1 MEVPVSGRDAEPDKL
16 FDECMERDGAQLF
29 GMDDLNQND
38 GEEIKQSRKSRRKI
52 GCLPCAVPKAWKRAA
67 QRMRGGGAM
76 SKKEVGQSLAAAMLA
91 TLNYQHGGK
100 RRVKAPD
107 VEGLPETEPQRRQQ
121 RFLLRRAQEHLRRV
135 GEAPLITAGSTR
147 SAQTVTNEL
156 DELARAVTEANS
168 DYGIYPHK
176 SAAATARAGGARASK
191 SARASESLAAP
202 TEQKPRGAR
211 KRTVA
216 MAIEAN
222 RVAFPDAS
230 TGGVFSLERYL
241 PPGTSGEVGM
251 REGFCRPELLVET
264 EESAPKRRR
273 TARIHA
279 SDSQFL
285 ETLVKMDTGGM
296 LELERVQYFRDA
308 GESCGYIQLH
318 N

>member
-1 MEVPVSGRDAEPDKL
+1 M
-16 FDECMERDGAQLF
+16 
-29 GMDDLNQND
+29 
-38 GEEIKQSRKSRRKI
+38 KQSRKSRRKI

-135 GEAPLITAGSTR
+135 GEAPPITAGSTR
-147 SAQTVTNEL
+147 SAQTVTMEL

-168 DYGIYPHK
+168 DYGIYPRK
-176 SAAATARAGGARASK
+176 SASDTARAGGAHPSK
-191 SARASESLAAP
+191 STRASESLAAP
-202 TEQKPRGAR
+202 SEQKLRRAR
-211 KRTVA
+211 KRSVA
-216 MAIEAN
+216 IAIEAD

-241 PPGTSGEVGM
+241 PPGVSGEVGM
-251 REGFCRPELLVET
+251 REGFCRPELLVKA